1 MGIPEK
7 IRSIEDQLQKIR
19 LNKSTEHA
27 AGLLKAKLAKLKRE
41 EETTSHRRGSSLSY
55 AVKRSGDAT
64 VTFIGLPSVGKST
77 IMNRLTNANSET
89 AAYHFTT
96 RTVVP
101 GMMKYKGARIQVLD
115 LPGIIKGASSGR
127 GLGKRI
133 LSVVR
138 SSNLI
143 MFTVEV
149 FQSDA
154 LPVLINELRNIG
166 IRPDEKP
173 PKVTIEKTNM
183 GGVSVFS
190 SVTLTKINVDT
201 VKKVLH
207 VYDVLNARV
216 MINEDISYDQLIDV
230 LLQNRKYIPSIVIMN
245 KVDLVP
251 PDFVKELKSRLNYD
265 FIPLSAEANLNI
277 DMLKEKIYQKLD
289 FIRVFMCPK
298 GEKTDYEE
306 PLILKKN
313 ASVLDICDKVH
324 RDMKYSLRYAQIS
337 GKSVKYDRQKV
348 GVSHRLMNEDVI
360 TLVTK
365 IRLRKKLEHLK
376 KQLSARIIS

>member
-7 IRSIEDQLQKIR
+7 IKSIEEELQKIR

-41 EETTSHRRGSSLSY
+41 EETSSHGGAGSHSY

-77 IMNRLTNANSET
+77 IMNRLTNAKSKT

-101 GMMKYKGARIQVLD
+101 GMMEYKRAHIQVLD

-127 GLGKRI
+127 GLGKRV

-138 SSNLI
+138 SSDLI
-143 MFTVEV
+143 LFTVEV
-149 FQSDA
+149 LQSDA

-166 IRPDEKP
+166 IRPDEEP
-173 PKVTIEKTNM
+173 PRVTIEKSNS
-183 GGVSVFS
+183 GGVSVYS
-190 SVTLTKINVDT
+190 SVELTKIDVET
-201 VKKVLH
+201 VKKVLQ
-207 VYDVLNARV
+207 VYDILNARV

-230 LLQNRKYIPSIVIMN
+230 LLGNRKYVPSIVIMN
-245 KVDLVP
+245 KIDLVSAQTLN
-251 PDFVKELKSRLNYD
+251 ELKSKLNYD
-265 FIPLSAEANLNI
+265 YVPISAEADINI
-277 DMLKEKIYQKLD
+277 GLLRERIYEELD
-289 FIRVFMCPK
+289 FIRIYMRPRG
-298 GEKTDYEE
+298 GETDYEE
-306 PLILKKN
+306 PMIMRN
-313 ASVLDICDKVH
+313 SAQVIDVCDKIH
-324 RDMKYSLRYAQIS
+324 REMKHALRYAQVS
-337 GKSVKYDRQKV
+337 GKSVKFNGQKV
-348 GVSHRLMNEDVI
+348 GATHRLMNEDVI

-365 IRLRKKLEHLK
+365 
-376 KQLSARIIS
+376 

>member
-7 IRSIEDQLQKIR
+7 IKAVEDELQKIR

-41 EETTSHRRGSSLSY
+41 EETSHGGGGSHSY

-77 IMNRLTNANSET
+77 IMNRLTNAKSKT

-101 GMMKYKGARIQVLD
+101 GMMDYKGAHIQILD

-127 GLGKRI
+127 GLGKRV

-138 SSNLI
+138 SSDLI
-143 MFTVEV
+143 LFTLEV
-149 FQSDA
+149 LQSDA

-173 PKVTIEKTNM
+173 PRVTIEKSNS
-183 GGVSVFS
+183 GGVSVYS
-190 SVTLTKINVDT
+190 SVPLTKIDVET
-201 VKKVLH
+201 VKKVLQ
-207 VYDVLNARV
+207 VYDIINARV
-216 MINEDISYDQLIDV
+216 MINEDVSYDQLIDV
-230 LLQNRKYIPSIVIMN
+230 LLGNRKYVPSVVIMN
-245 KVDLVP
+245 KIDLVSAQTLKGFKSKL
-251 PDFVKELKSRLNYD
+251 DFDY
-265 FIPLSAEANLNI
+265 IPISAEANINI
-277 DMLKEKIYQKLD
+277 DLLKGTIYQKLD
-289 FIRVFMCPK
+289 FIRIYMRPRG
-298 GEKTDYEE
+298 GETDYEE
-306 PLILKKN
+306 PMIMRN
-313 ASVLDICDKVH
+313 SASVLDVCNKIH
-324 RDMKYSLRYAQIS
+324 RDMKHALRYAQIS
-337 GKSVKYDRQKV
+337 GKSVKFNGQKV
-348 GVSHRLMNEDVI
+348 GATHRLMSEDVI

-365 IRLRKKLEHLK
+365 
-376 KQLSARIIS
+376 